1 MVTLGRRLK
10 ELRGSRPQ
18 NQVSE
23 AIGVAPSTYNEYE
36 KDKKFP
42 KEEKLLKLAELF
54 NTSIDYLLG
63 RTNNPLPVEEDRLD
77 LEKVLKT
84 PNVTYKGKEIPAKDL
99 DLFIDLA
106 DRILD
111 HLEKKK
117 H

>member
-23 AIGVAPSTYNEYE
+23 AIGVAPSTYSEYE

-63 RTNNPLPVEEDRLD
+63 RTNNPLPIEEDRLD

-84 PNVTYKGKEIPAKDL
+84 PHVTYKGKEIPAKDL